1 METDDQCLLG
11 ATWVDRVPSA
21 SVRMGRISAETGDGT
36 DFTGVVWFLRAPG
49 ARDFRPAVRD
59 CVDPDSRRP
68 SHGAGAPAP
77 DRPGDFY
84 PASVRRMAPG

>member
-1 METDDQCLLG
+1 MKVGLDCHEADAQGGEVTVEVVG
-11 ATWVDRVPSA
+11 VPSA

-59 CVDPDSRRP
+59 C
-68 SHGAGAPAP
+68 GAPAP
-77 DRPGDFY
+77 DRPVDFY
-84 PASVRRMAPG
+84 PASGRRVAPG